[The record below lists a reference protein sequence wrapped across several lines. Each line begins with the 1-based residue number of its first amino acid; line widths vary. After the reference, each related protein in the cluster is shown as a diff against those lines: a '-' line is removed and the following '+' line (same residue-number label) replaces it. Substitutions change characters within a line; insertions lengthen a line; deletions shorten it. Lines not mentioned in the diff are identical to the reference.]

1 MTALDSQMLP
11 SIAGAAELMTELSPH
26 GLALNLECLQRLA
39 RSLAQAMLARGF
51 R

>member
-1 MTALDSQMLP
+1 MKALDSQMLP
-11 SIAGAAELMTELSPH
+11 SIAGATELMTELSPH

-39 RSLAQAMLARGF
+39 LSLAHSMLPRAF

>member
-1 MTALDSQMLP
+1 MNAIDSQMLP
-11 SIAGAAELMTELSPH
+11 SITGVAELMTELSPH

-39 RSLAQAMLARGF
+39 RSLADSMLPRVF